1 MLDWKPAIGQV
12 ALIEPVAGDTD
23 CLTGVVLREEGNAV
37 VIDLG
42 SSPRPAEPECQV
54 MASFFS
60 PDALYRVDGTLSPH
74 DGSASV
80 IDLTINDVERVQRR
94 SASRAKLTVPVAL
107 SNLDDPDPQRAGGG
121 FASVIGETIDIGE
134 GGCRVIVNAHFPSG
148 CDPTVTL
155 HLSEDETLVALA
167 AVLEEQSRPDGRYEY
182 RLVFIEQDDGHRDQ
196 LSKFIA
202 NAA

>member
-12 ALIEPVAGDTD
+12 ALIEPVLGGSE
-23 CLTGVVLREEGNAV
+23 CLTGVVLREEGGAV

-42 SSPRPAEPECQV
+42 GSPRPAERECDV

-74 DGSASV
+74 EESASV
-80 IDLTINDVERVQRR
+80 IDLTIREVERVQRR

-107 SNLDDPDPQRAGGG
+107 SNLDDPDPLGGNA
-121 FASVIGETIDIGE
+121 FASITGTTIDIGE
-134 GGCRVIVNAHFPSG
+134 GGCRVLVDRPFPAG

-155 HLSEDETLVALA
+155 HLTQDETLIALA
-167 AVLEEQSRPDGRYEY
+167 AVLEEQDRQDGLFEY
-182 RLVFIEQDDGHRDQ
+182 RLVFIEQDDGHREQ
-196 LSKFIA
+196 LAKFIA